1 MDKLIKFM
9 EKNLSVDT
17 TGHGIDHA
25 LRVRN
30 MALRIWEE
38 EGGNKRVIET
48 AAIAHNIIDEN
59 LFDNADVQRRK
70 LKDFLERESYDDEE
84 IGQVLDLVDLLN
96 YNHDY
101 INVPLTIEGK
111 ILQDAER
118 IDAMGALGIART
130 FTAGGAK
137 YKKFFK
143 NTNNGRPVDEVSL
156 VSYTNGKQSDNTTIN
171 YFYDYLLKLK
181 DLMNTETG
189 SKIAAGRHQVMLNFL
204 IEFYQEWKGIR

>member
-1 MDKLIKFM
+1 MDKVIKFM

-30 MALRIWEE
+30 MAMRIWEE

-48 AAIAHNIIDEN
+48 AAIAHNIIDSN

-70 LKDFLERESYDDEE
+70 LRDFLERSNYDGEE
-84 IGQVLDLVDLLN
+84 ISQILDLVDLLN
-96 YNHDY
+96 YNSDY
-101 INVPLTIEGK
+101 VNVPLTIEGK

-118 IDAMGALGIART
+118 IDAMGALGVART

-137 YKKFFK
+137 HKKFYK
-143 NTNNGRPVDEVSL
+143 SDSKGMPIDEVAL
-156 VSYTNGKQSDNTTIN
+156 ISYTNGRTDNTTIN
-171 YFYDYLLKLK
+171 YFYDHLLKLK
-181 DLMNTETG
+181 DLMNTDTG

>member
-1 MDKLIKFM
+1 MDKVIKFM
-9 EKNLSVDT
+9 EKSLSVDT

-30 MALRIWEE
+30 MAMRIWEE
-38 EGGNKRVIET
+38 EGGNKKIIET
-48 AAIAHNIIDEN
+48 AAIAHNIIDSS
-59 LFDNADVQRRK
+59 LFDNVDVQRRK
-70 LKDFLERESYDDEE
+70 LKEFLEKSNYEEEE
-84 IGQVLDLVDLLN
+84 IDQILDLVDLLN
-96 YNHDY
+96 YNNDY

-137 YKKFFK
+137 HKKFYK
-143 NTNNGRPVDEVSL
+143 NGNSTPVDEVSL
-156 VSYTNGKQSDNTTIN
+156 ISYTNGRSDNTTIN
-171 YFYDYLLKLK
+171 YFYDHLLKLK

-189 SKIAAGRHQVMLNFL
+189 AKIAAGRHQVMLNFL

>member
-1 MDKLIKFM
+1 MDKVIKFM
-9 EKNLSVDT
+9 EKNLSVDA

-30 MALRIWEE
+30 MAMRIWEE
-38 EGGNKRVIET
+38 EGGNKRIIET
-48 AAIAHNIIDEN
+48 AAIAHNIIDSS

-70 LKDFLERESYDDEE
+70 LRDFLEKSNYDNEE
-84 IGQVLDLVDLLN
+84 ISQILDLVDLLN
-96 YNHDY
+96 YNSDY
-101 INVPLTIEGK
+101 VNVPLTIEGK

-137 YKKFFK
+137 HKKFYK
-143 NTNNGRPVDEVSL
+143 SEGQGAPIDEVAL
-156 VSYTNGKQSDNTTIN
+156 ISYTNGRSDNTTIN

>member
-1 MDKLIKFM
+1 MDKVVKFM

-48 AAIAHNIIDEN
+48 AAIAHNIIDSK
-59 LFDNADVQRRK
+59 LFDNADAQRRK
-70 LKDFLERESYDDEE
+70 LKDFLDKSGYEE
-84 IGQVLDLVDLLN
+84 EEVSQILDLVDLLN
-96 YNHDY
+96 YSTDY

-143 NTNNGRPVDEVSL
+143 NDSKNVPVDEVAL
-156 VSYTNGKQSDNTTIN
+156 VSYTNGRSDNTTIN

-189 SKIAAGRHQVMLNFL
+189 AKIAAGRHQVMLNFL

>member
-1 MDKLIKFM
+1 MDKVVKFM

-48 AAIAHNIIDEN
+48 AAIAHNIIDSK

-70 LKDFLERESYDDEE
+70 LKDFLDKSGYEE
-84 IGQVLDLVDLLN
+84 EEVNQIMDLVDLLN
-96 YNHDY
+96 YSTDY

-143 NTNNGRPVDEVSL
+143 SENKNVPVDEVSL
-156 VSYTNGKQSDNTTIN
+156 ISYTNGRTDNTTIN

-181 DLMNTETG
+181 DLMNTESG
-189 SKIAAGRHQVMLNFL
+189 KNIAVHRTNFMENFL
-204 IEFYQEWKGIR
+204 NEFFDEWEGIK